1 MEAPVSIRLY
11 ADGPLMPAVLY
22 SGLALGV
29 RVVLEGRH
37 GPLWLRPREVVEVVV
52 DARGFI
58 YISDKNY
65 GLTILRY
72 VGPNL
77 D

>member
-1 MEAPVSIRLY
+1 M
-11 ADGPLMPAVLY
+11 PLAHFISFTY
-22 SGLALGV
+22 YG
-29 RVVLEGRH
+29 H
-37 GPLWLRPREVVEVVV
+37 WLRGRAPGWIDGHQRNAHGDPIPGPEEVVV

-72 VGPNL
+72 TGPVKN
-77 D
+77 